1 MRFRFKGLK
10 EYVKKIENLSNS
22 FNAEVCIENALNR
35 GSEEVAKVTK
45 AELEGLPTD
54 NRGWTT
60 PGDKRKGIRS
70 IEKKFLIN
78 EFGVT
83 PLEWKQKINY
93 VDRKTGV
100 DKGRLDYPN
109 SDSYVYAVV
118 LARSLERGTSF
129 MDKNPVF
136 SRGSRKG
143 RKPCLEA
150 MQKSLNEDI
159 ERLMVNQTVRLQR
172 RELNGKW

>member
-1 MRFRFKGLK
+1 MKFRFKGLK

-22 FNAEVCIENALNR
+22 FNAEVCIENALNE
-35 GSEEVAKVTK
+35 GSVEVAKTTK

-54 NRGWTT
+54 DRRWAS
-60 PGDKRKGIRS
+60 PDDKRHGVRS
-70 IEKKFLIN
+70 IEKKFLIK
-78 EFGVT
+78 EFGIT
-83 PLEWKQKINY
+83 PLEWKPKINY

-100 DKGRLDYPN
+100 GKGTLTYHGNGYTP
-109 SDSYVYAVV
+109 AVV

-150 MQKSLNEDI
+150 MQRSLNKDI
-159 ERLMVNQTVRLQR
+159 ERLMVNTTVRLQR
-172 RELNGKW
+172 REIDGKW

>member
-1 MRFRFKGLK
+1 MKFRFKGLK

-22 FNAEVCIENALNR
+22 FNAEVCIENALKE
-35 GSEEVAKVTK
+35 GSVEVAKTTK
-45 AELEGLPTD
+45 AELDGIHTD
-54 NRGWTT
+54 DR
-60 PGDKRKGIRS
+60 PGRLDKRNGIRS

-78 EFGVT
+78 EFGLT

-93 VDRKTGV
+93 VDMKTGV
-100 DKGRLDYPN
+100 DKGRLDYPK
-109 SDSYVYAVV
+109 SDSYTYAVK
-118 LARSLERGTSF
+118 LARALEKGTSF
-129 MDKNPVF
+129 LPKDPVF

-159 ERLMVNQTVRLQR
+159 ERLMVAQTVRLQR
-172 RELNGKW
+172 RKIDGKW